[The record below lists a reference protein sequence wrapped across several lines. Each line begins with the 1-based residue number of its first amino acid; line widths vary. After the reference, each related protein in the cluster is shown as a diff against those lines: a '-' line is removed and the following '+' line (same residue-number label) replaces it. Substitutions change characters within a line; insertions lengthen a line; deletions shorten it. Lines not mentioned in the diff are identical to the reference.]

1 MIGTPI
7 KRDLTI
13 RTLKGTQKKR
23 DINDRDPNKKGPN
36 NKDLKR
42 DLNEKEPSYSTFPGA
57 LTEYGV

>member
-42 DLNEKEPSYSTFPGA
+42 DLNEKEPSY
-57 LTEYGV
+57 